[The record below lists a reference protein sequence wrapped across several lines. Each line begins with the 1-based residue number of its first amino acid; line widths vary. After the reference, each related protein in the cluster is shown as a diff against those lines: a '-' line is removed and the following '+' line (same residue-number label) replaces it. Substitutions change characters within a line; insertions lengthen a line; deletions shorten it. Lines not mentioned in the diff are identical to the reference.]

1 MKEIALSKLG
11 NSVGA
16 TVLEGS
22 EKARP
27 CLYIGLPKTATTM
40 LQAQVFSQHDQ
51 VDFLGVFAVSSLFS
65 KQKATGKCRD
75 QQVYDLMQRLIW
87 NQRPPVDIEDCQ
99 QSFEQLTENATGRV
113 PVWCWESLA
122 LDSAKRRRERAET
135 LRAVFGP
142 SKVIMT
148 IRQPLSL
155 VESVYFQV
163 LKRDN
168 TCTKY
173 VRAKGICLRTID
185 DWLKQG
191 FPKGAPFS
199 HLDYAET
206 ARIYADIFGKESV
219 RICLFEQLVE
229 NQANFVANVCGFFGI
244 DSAHGVH
251 LASAR
256 RENVRWTTNQ
266 MKRLEKIKSS
276 RFRSLAYLSATKQ
289 RRMKMLGWS
298 RTQATSN
305 SQGQKL
311 RAEISASWQDKILD
325 LTREGNRYLVE
336 NWQLPLEK
344 YGYPL

>member
-1 MKEIALSKLG
+1 MKEIALSQPG
-11 NSVGA
+11 NSVVT
-16 TVLEGS
+16 TVLDQTR
-22 EKARP
+22 KAFP

-51 VDFLGVFAVSSLFS
+51 VDFLGVFAVSSLFP
-65 KQKATGKCRD
+65 KQRSTGKCRD

-87 NQRPPVDIEDCQ
+87 NKRPPVDIQDCQ
-99 QSFEQLTENATGRV
+99 QSFEQLTEHATMRV

-122 LDSAKRRRERAET
+122 LDSASRRRERAET

-168 TCTKY
+168 TCAKY
-173 VRAKGICLRTID
+173 LQANGICLRTID
-185 DWLKQG
+185 DWLEQG
-191 FPKGAPFS
+191 FPKKVPFS

-206 ARIYADIFGKESV
+206 ARIYADVFGKESV
-219 RICLFEQLVE
+219 KICLFEQLVE
-229 NQANFVANVCGFFGI
+229 NQANFVAEVCDFYGI
-244 DSAHGVH
+244 DSTQGVQ
-251 LASAR
+251 LASER
-256 RENVRWTTNQ
+256 HENVRWTTTQ
-266 MKRLEKIKSS
+266 MKRLEKIKRS
-276 RFRSLAYLSATKQ
+276 RFRTLAYLSTTRC
-289 RRMKMLGWS
+289 RRKKMLGWS
-298 RTQATSN
+298 RNQATSN

-325 LTREGNRYLVE
+325 LTRAGNRYLVD